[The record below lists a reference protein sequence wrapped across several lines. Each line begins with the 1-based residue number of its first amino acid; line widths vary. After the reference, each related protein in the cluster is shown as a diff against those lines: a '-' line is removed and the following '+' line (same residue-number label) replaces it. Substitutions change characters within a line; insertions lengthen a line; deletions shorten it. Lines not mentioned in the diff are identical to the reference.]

1 MADFT
6 TYTPEQASS
15 DLKRMADICAEKSL
29 SIGLFD
35 ISAAVLDSIDR
46 EGGFGNLIEYYV
58 GSVVQIAKDVLLIIK
73 DKEN

>member
-35 ISAAVLDSIDR
+35 ISAAVLDSIHR
-46 EGGFGNLIEYYV
+46 EGGFGNLVDFYG

>member
-35 ISAAVLDSIDR
+35 ISAAVLDSIHR
-46 EGGFGNLIEYYV
+46 EGGFGNLIEYYG